1 MSSLQIA
8 RYIISFSWLYH
19 GIFPKLVHVAPLEK
33 IITAS
38 LGLSNELSYLVTKS
52 AGIGEVIFGVVFFIF
67 YRNKTIVLVNII
79 GLSGLLCFV
88 AFFQPQ
94 LLIEAFN
101 PVTTNIALIAL
112 SLVLFIEL
120 KAELK
125 AKVKPA
131 LNTEL
136 TSKLTNE
143 PTDKLIKEK

>member
-1 MSSLQIA
+1 LSSLQIA

-33 IITAS
+33 VITAS

-67 YRNKTIVLVNII
+67 YRNKTIVLLNII
-79 GLSGLLCFV
+79 GLCGLLCFV
-88 AFFQPQ
+88 ALFQAQ

-112 SLVLFIEL
+112 SLVLLIEL
-120 KAELK
+120 KAEVK
-125 AKVKPA
+125 ATLSA
-131 LNTEL
+131 EL

-143 PTDKLIKEK
+143 LTDKLLKEK